1 MSQGDLEPMPEGFHR
16 GGHARHELFL
26 RVVEAEERRLQDDP
40 DFSMSYSVLW
50 DARER
55 TVPYTTDEVMTI
67 VRYVASYK
75 GEKCSKRALLTSK
88 DVDYGMG
95 RVYEGL
101 RFNTSNVEIEIFKDR
116 EQALTWLGVH
126 DHPLFRSDKG

>member
-1 MSQGDLEPMPEGFHR
+1 MAISY
-16 GGHARHELFL
+16 ELFKDIGL
-26 RVVEAEERRLQDDP
+26 VVITCSGPANPEEAIAMITRLQDDP